1 MAFFKKW
8 IIVPVLGLLAFNTCG
23 QTYNGTGG
31 AIPDNGA
38 GVYFPISIP
47 NLGQID
53 TMFGL
58 KSVCINI
65 QHPYDSDLEIQ
76 LVAPDGTQVMLSY
89 ANGGDGD
96 NYTSTCF
103 SDYANI
109 PIGQG
114 TPPFSGS
121 FRPQEILGNVN
132 NNQSSLGIWRLYIY
146 DMYPWQDAGTLL
158 NWSISFGEGAS
169 GPYEFESS
177 NLPIVIID
185 THGQT
190 IPDDPKISV
199 DFSIIDNGP
208 GVRNFVEGVPS
219 FTHNVGIEIRGS
231 SSQSFPKKSYGFET
245 WDDLNNSVDTT
256 ILGMPSESDWILNAN
271 YTDKTFCRNVL
282 AYQTWTNLGHYG
294 TRYRFCEVVIN
305 GEYKG
310 IYVLSEKIKRDNNRV
325 DIAKL
330 NPDENTGD
338 DVTGGY
344 IFKIDKWT
352 GSGGDGWTS
361 DYPPPAHNNGQTI
374 YFLFEYP
381 KSDEITEPQK
391 NYIQNYVN
399 TFEAALAG
407 PNFTDTLL
415 GFRKYAV
422 ENTFIDYFLVN
433 EISKNVDGYRL
444 STFIHKEQDSK
455 GGKIRMGPVWD
466 YDIAW
471 HNANYCDGDLYTGWA
486 YQFPCSDDY
495 WQVPFWWS
503 RLMQDPLFKDH
514 LKCRWLYLRSN
525 VLSNA
530 SLDQFVDSIAGLLD
544 ESQQRN
550 FTVWPILGVY
560 VWPNPWPY
568 PATFGE
574 EIASLKAWIH
584 QRLTWMDISLPG
596 GCETVGLPG
605 ELVNN
610 GSGLQVFPVPCKDE
624 LNLRYSLS
632 GKDKVHWELTDQVG
646 RTVQSLQNNAHD
658 AGVYQNLIN
667 TSMLAPGVYFLRLTV
682 GETTLQRRVV
692 KL

>member
-1 MAFFKKW
+1 MVFFKNW
-8 IIVPVLGLLAFNTCG
+8 IIIPVLWLLAFNTSG
-23 QTYNGTGG
+23 QTYNGAGG
-31 AIPDNGA
+31 AIPDDGS
-38 GVYFPISIP
+38 GVYFPITISNI
-47 NLGQID
+47 GQID
-53 TMFGL
+53 TVHGL

-76 LVAPDGTQVMLSY
+76 LVSPDGTQVMLSY

-96 NYTSTCF
+96 NYTQTCF
-103 SDYANI
+103 SDDAGI

-114 TPPFSGS
+114 TPPFTGS
-121 FRPQEILGNVN
+121 FRPQEILGTVN
-132 NNQSSLGIWRLYIY
+132 NHQSGSGIWRLYIN
-146 DMYPWQDAGTLL
+146 DMYPWQDAGTLI
-158 NWSISFGEGAS
+158 NWSITFGNNVS
-169 GPYEFESS
+169 GPYQFESS

-185 THGQT
+185 THGQV

-199 DFSIIDNGP
+199 DFSIVDNGP
-208 GVRNFVEGVPS
+208 GVRNYVEGIPT

-245 WDDLNNSVDTT
+245 WDGLNNSVDTT

-305 GEYKG
+305 GEYEG
-310 IYVLSEKIKRDNNRV
+310 IYVLSEKIKRDKNRL

-330 NPDENTGD
+330 EPGENTGD

-344 IFKIDKWT
+344 IFKIDKST
-352 GSGGDGWTS
+352 GSGGEGWTS

-374 YFLFEYP
+374 FFQYDYP
-381 KSDEITEPQK
+381 KYDEITEPQK
-391 NYIQNYVN
+391 TYIQTYVN
-399 TFEAALAG
+399 TFESVLAG
-407 PNFTDTLL
+407 PNFSDTLI

-422 ENTFIDYFLVN
+422 EGTFLDYFLVN

-444 STFIHKEQDSK
+444 STFINKEIDSK
-455 GGKIRMGPVWD
+455 GGKLRMGPVWD

-471 HNANYCDGDLYTGWA
+471 HNANYCDGELYTGWA
-486 YQFPCSDDY
+486 YQFPCTDDY

-514 LKCRWLYLRSN
+514 LKCRWLYLRGN
-525 VLSNA
+525 LLSNA
-530 SLDQFVDSIAGLLD
+530 SFDQYVDSISGLLN

-560 VWPNPWPY
+560 VWPNPQPI
-568 PATFGE
+568 PATYAD
-574 EIASLKAWIH
+574 EIASLKSWIH
-584 QRLTWMDISLPG
+584 QRLNWMDISLPG
-596 GCETVGLPG
+596 TCQS
-605 ELVNN
+605 VNLSKGMLN
-610 GSGLQVFPVPCKDE
+610 EAELQVFPIPCKDE

-632 GKDKVHWELTDQVG
+632 GHVKVHWELNDEVG
-646 RTVQSLQNNAHD
+646 RTVQLHPNTIQE
-658 AGVYQNLIN
+658 AGDYLIRIN
-667 TSMLAPGVYFLRLTV
+667 TSMLAPGIYFLRLSV
-682 GETTLQRRVV
+682 NEISSQRRVV